1 MLISNDRDEM
11 MPLWYMQ
18 QVEGR
23 RPDLAGVFPLLLT
36 GDGSVFRRLRGPLPA
51 RWWIAR
57 WPPAGPSA

>member
-23 RPDLAGVFPLLLT
+23 RPDLAGVFPLLLA
-36 GDGSVFRRLRGPLPA
+36 GDGLRSGLGPLA
-51 RWWIAR
+51 KWWIAH